1 MNYIGIDIGTSSIC
15 GVVSDNRNQV
25 LESIT
30 LENNTT
36 VNSLEPWEKIQDP
49 QKILS
54 LAEEIINTFCSKYND
69 IKGIGITG
77 QMHGILYVDPNGN
90 LLSPLFTWQ
99 DGRANEVFSNNKTYS
114 QYLSESSGYS
124 LSAGYGL
131 VTHFYNLQNKLV
143 PAGASKICTIM
154 DYVVMKLTGSKSPN
168 TDSTNAAGLGFFD
181 LQNLKFDS
189 DTLNDI
195 GISADILPEVVQSA
209 QLTGSC
215 KSIPVYS
222 AIGDNQASFL
232 GSVNDIPDSVHI
244 TVGTSGQISVY
255 SDKYLKIDNIDTRPF
270 PGGGYILVG
279 ASLCGGRSFAILK
292 DFFAD
297 TLKLFAPDFSGKLD
311 LYKIMTSVDLGK
323 MAGDEPIVETTFEG
337 TRALPLKRASITNI
351 SGNNFTPEF
360 LITAFLKGIARELY
374 DFYCM
379 IPEELRNRK
388 KILVGSG
395 NAIRMNEL
403 LRMVME
409 NQFNQQL
416 TISIH
421 NEEAA
426 YGATVAITGNIG

>member
-15 GVVSDNRNQV
+15 GVVAEYRNQV

-36 VNSLEPWEKIQDP
+36 INSLKTWEKVQDP

-54 LAEEIINTFCSKYND
+54 LAEEIINTFCSRYSD
-69 IKGIGITG
+69 IKGIGVTG
-77 QMHGILYVDPNGN
+77 QMHGILYVDQNGN
-90 LLSPLFTWQ
+90 SLSPLFTWQ
-99 DGRANEVFSNNKTYS
+99 DGRGNEVYRNDKTYA
-114 QYLSESSGYS
+114 QFLSESSGYS
-124 LSAGYGL
+124 LSSGYGL
-131 VTHFYNLQNKLV
+131 MTHFYNLQNKLV
-143 PAGASKICTIM
+143 PAGAGKICTIM
-154 DYVVMKLTGSKSPN
+154 DYVVMKLTGSKSPK

-189 DTLNDI
+189 DTLNAC
-195 GISADILPEVVQSA
+195 GIRADILPELVQSA
-209 QLTGSC
+209 QLTGTY

-244 TVGTSGQISVY
+244 TVGTSGQVSVY
-255 SDKYLKIDNIDTRPF
+255 SDKYLKIDNLDTRPF

-279 ASLCGGRSFAILK
+279 ASLCGGKSFAILK

-297 TLKLFAPDFSGKLD
+297 TLKLFVPDFLEKID
-311 LYKIMTSVDLGK
+311 FYQIMTSVDYSK
-323 MAGDEPIVETTFEG
+323 MDGDEPIVETTFQG
-337 TRALPLKRASITNI
+337 SRALPLKRASISNL
-351 SGNNFTPEF
+351 SGNNFTPEY
-360 LITAFLKGIARELY
+360 LISAFMKGIARELY
-374 DFYCM
+374 DFFCL
-379 IPEELRNRK
+379 IPEEVRNSK

-403 LRMVME
+403 LRMALE
-409 NQFNQQL
+409 KQFNQKL

-421 NEEAA
+421 HEEAA
-426 YGATVAITGNIG
+426 YGATVAITSNIG